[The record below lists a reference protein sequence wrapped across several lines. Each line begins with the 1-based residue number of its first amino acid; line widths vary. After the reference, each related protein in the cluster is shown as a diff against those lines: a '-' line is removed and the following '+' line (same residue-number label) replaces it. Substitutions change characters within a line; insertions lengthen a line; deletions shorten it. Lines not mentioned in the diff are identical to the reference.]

1 MFVVI
6 KDICSSIN
14 DKDNVIPKGIKI
26 FEELIKPFGNGVFV
40 DGAGIYV
47 DDLIFAS
54 SVKRIGDK
62 KHGRIESER
71 HKKTNKR
78 YKRTRTKSR

>member
-14 DKDNVIPKGIKI
+14 DKDNVIPKGS
-26 FEELIKPFGNGVFV
+26 LIPEQLVEPLDNGVFI

-54 SVKRIGDK
+54 SVKRIGEENEK
-62 KHGRIESER
+62 
-71 HKKTNKR
+71 
-78 YKRTRTKSR
+78 